1 MYRLR
6 KILAIITLTVLI
18 FTLFSCAET
27 EKGGCL
33 RSLDAPA
40 RMVIEGERNEVA
52 FSAVIEIGNG
62 EGKITFS
69 EPDSM
74 SGICVRSAGGVWNCD
89 FDGIRIAGVS
99 AEMLGTP
106 LYPFLEIGNA
116 FSAEKITEG
125 DRALTLIVTENGKF
139 EYYID
144 SKSGFPIRVIEKDS
158 AGETVMRLDI
168 KDYIAK

>member
-6 KILAIITLTVLI
+6 KFTAIIIPMALI
-18 FTLFSCAET
+18 FTLFSCNKE
-27 EKGGCL
+27 EEGGFL

-62 EGKITFS
+62 EGKITFT

-74 SGICVRSAGGVWNCD
+74 SGICVTSAGGVWNCD

-125 DRALTLIVTENGKF
+125 DRALTLIVTESGKF

-144 SKSGFPIRVIEKDS
+144 SKSGFPIRVIEKDA